1 MSLTN
6 SKKKDNSMQQTIH
19 FSKDFDFKAVHDY
32 IKRIPQVKQLHDH
45 SVKMTVFKEFT
56 TDLVIP
62 VRSNSIDDG
71 LDILSQQYQNTKLTT
86 PKIVNIEETE
96 DKLIVTYKP
105 FYKSNYNV
113 SLKITK

>member
-1 MSLTN
+1 
-6 SKKKDNSMQQTIH
+6 MQQTIH
-19 FSKDFDFKAVHDY
+19 FSKDFDFEAIHNY
-32 IKRIPQVKQLHDH
+32 IKRIPQIKQLYGQ

-62 VRSNSIDDG
+62 VRSTSIKDG

-105 FYKSNYNV
+105 FYESNYNV